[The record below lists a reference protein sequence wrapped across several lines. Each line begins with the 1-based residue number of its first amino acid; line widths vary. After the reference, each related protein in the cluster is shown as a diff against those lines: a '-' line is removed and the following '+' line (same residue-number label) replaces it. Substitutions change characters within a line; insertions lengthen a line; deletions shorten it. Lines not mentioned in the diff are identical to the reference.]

1 MSKFKSKKF
10 AKEVAL
16 FLDIKPYSIKFEDL
30 GEARSKFYLH
40 DEYIA
45 VNKNLKKDDQE
56 LMIIIT
62 HEYRK
67 IFQMQE
73 RLKHAKSDLHDTSY
87 EYRSWV
93 SENKISKELRYDQ
106 SELDEQAFTRYYLK
120 RFYNIELTYEFD
132 EYIHTL
138 DNFINNN
145 LDRFELDR
153 IKQEKEEI
161 RKKDLEK

>member
-1 MSKFKSKKF
+1 MSKFKIKKF

-16 FLDIKPYSIKFEDL
+16 FLDIKPYAIKFEDL